1 MLDYQPLRDII
12 QRPGLRLVLVQGF
25 PSPWGQA
32 AKTLFEIKGLDYAV
46 AALEAG
52 GANEELVAWAGENSG
67 PIVAWNDEPPLNRW
81 YDILMLAERLA
92 PVPALV
98 PADPLERALM
108 MGFANELCGELGLGW
123 NRRLQIFAPMI
134 DSGQA
139 PEGVARMGEK
149 YRYNAA
155 DARAA
160 SERCARQIEA
170 LAVQLKAQNARGR
183 PFFIGEQLSAL
194 DIYWVAFMY
203 LLDLPPAPQC
213 PVADAI
219 RPMFELHDARIREAI
234 DPVLFAHRDRV
245 ARAYFRNPIEL

>member
-1 MLDYQPLRDII
+1 MLMPNA
-12 QRPGLRLVLVQGF
+12 
-25 PSPWGQA
+25 PSPAKPTTGVSGQ
-32 AKTLFEIKGLDYAV
+32 
-46 AALEAG
+46 
-52 GANEELVAWAGENSG
+52 
-67 PIVAWNDEPPLNRW
+67 P
-81 YDILMLAERLA
+81 
-92 PVPALV
+92 
-98 PADPLERALM
+98 
-108 MGFANELCGELGLGW
+108 
-123 NRRLQIFAPMI
+123 IFAPMI

-245 ARAYFRNPIEL
+245 ARACFRNPIEL